1 MRLAQWQR
9 MYASTALIV
18 DDDPDFLEGVT
29 TAFRAHGFGVD
40 AFADPMRALDHV
52 RRAARPDV
60 VMVEF
65 AMNDMNG
72 LQFVRALRDAR
83 IEVPVIL
90 MVGLKG
96 SRLGVLP
103 VHFARVFRKPVQLD
117 ELLDA
122 VAALSA
128 PPLQAL
134 ATGG

>member
-1 MRLAQWQR
+1 

-40 AFADPMRALDHV
+40 AFADPMRALDHA
-52 RRAARPDV
+52 RGAARPDV
-60 VMVEF
+60 VLVEF

-90 MVGLKG
+90 MVGIKG

-103 VHFARVFRKPVQLD
+103 VHFARVFRKPVHLD

-122 VAALSA
+122 VATLSA